1 MKLVKG
7 LLALL
12 FVCGMA
18 VAEQAPAK
26 DKCGCQKPKPT
37 PVMPAKPRKA

>member
-7 LLALL
+7 LLVLL
-12 FVCGMA
+12 FACGVV
-18 VAEQAPAK
+18 VAEQPMPK

-37 PVMPAKPRKA
+37 NVMPAKPRKA

>member
-7 LLALL
+7 LLAVL
-12 FVCGMA
+12 FVCGVA

-26 DKCGCQKPKPT
+26 DKCGCQKPKP
-37 PVMPAKPRKA
+37 VMPATAKPRA

>member
-7 LLALL
+7 LLAVL
-12 FVCGMA
+12 FVCGVV
-18 VAEQAPAK
+18 VAEEAPAK

-37 PVMPAKPRKA
+37 NVMPAKPRKA